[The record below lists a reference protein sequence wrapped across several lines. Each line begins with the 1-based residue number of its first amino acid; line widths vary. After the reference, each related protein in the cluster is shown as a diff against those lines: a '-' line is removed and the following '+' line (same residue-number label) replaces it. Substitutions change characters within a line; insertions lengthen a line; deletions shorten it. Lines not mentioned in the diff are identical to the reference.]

1 MKRWATTVLLIIF
14 CAVFLV
20 SGYFLVEYLWDANKE
35 QGSFDELAG
44 MMQSAQQ
51 EKPSGSAQQ
60 NNSKPEDPEDPK
72 AEPEVDPYEGLV
84 PVVDPSNGETV
95 YMLPEFTELYT
106 INQDIVGWMT
116 LEGTNINYPVMHR
129 PEDVDYYLKRDFYG
143 EYSSRGCFYL
153 QEVCSLD
160 PHSDNVTI
168 YGHNMSDGSMM
179 AALHKY
185 KKQSFWEEHKTITLN
200 TLTEYREYEIV
211 AVFRTS
217 VSVTTGF
224 LYNLFVDASEPE
236 EFDAYVQKC
245 KSIAYYDTGVEVEY
259 GDKLITLSTC
269 DRSITNGRLV
279 VVAKL
284 ITDEVTEEVTE

>member
-1 MKRWATTVLLIIF
+1 
-14 CAVFLV
+14 
-20 SGYFLVEYLWDANKE
+20 
-35 QGSFDELAG
+35 
-44 MMQSAQQ
+44 
-51 EKPSGSAQQ
+51 
-60 NNSKPEDPEDPK
+60 
-72 AEPEVDPYEGLV
+72 
-84 PVVDPSNGETV
+84 
-95 YMLPEFTELYT
+95 
-106 INQDIVGWMT
+106 
-116 LEGTNINYPVMHR
+116 
-129 PEDVDYYLKRDFYG
+129 
-143 EYSSRGCFYL
+143 
-153 QEVCSLD
+153 
-160 PHSDNVTI
+160 
-168 YGHNMSDGSMM
+168 MSDGSMM

-284 ITDEVTEEVTE
+284 ITDEAVEEVTE